1 VDIAVLAE
9 PDELDKGAIVHDH
22 GGSDAFRRRPGRI
35 DDFLALESSLE
46 VVDFECHMGHGLD
59 ELGQGTGLL
68 EPHPLHAVRAG
79 TETRHV
85 EAILSEMS
93 LSWVLDVGGNADVVI
108 APATLR
114 YRGWGLMAEPAVRRW
129 VLGARHWGDSHGCL
143 FRFLRTRV
151 LFGPSLSR
159 PPPREKVGS
168 SVGRRAKHRAIFGV
182 SQEEREKLPFVPPF
196 SYAEK
201 IVTPFLQI
209 PLV

>member
-1 VDIAVLAE
+1 MQACRLLPKRVGVIGDPLAKRSRRRSDDVEHGGGHESWLSESRSPGRTITDLEFSAVSGAREDPVSRLMGSAVLAE

-22 GGSDAFRRRPGRI
+22 GCSDAFRRRPGRI

-93 LSWVLDVGGNADVVI
+93 LSRVLDVGWNADVVI

-114 YRGWGLMAEPAVRRW
+114 YRGWGLMAESAVRRS
-129 VLGARHWGDSHGCL
+129 VLGVRHCGDSH
-143 FRFLRTRV
+143 
-151 LFGPSLSR
+151 
-159 PPPREKVGS
+159 
-168 SVGRRAKHRAIFGV
+168 
-182 SQEEREKLPFVPPF
+182 
-196 SYAEK
+196 
-201 IVTPFLQI
+201 
-209 PLV
+209 

>member
-1 VDIAVLAE
+1 GRWLPGIRPRKQSGLSGSAGQKGQQNHPHSVPNSHPRLSSVSGARGNPVSRLADIAVLAE
-9 PDELDKGAIVHDH
+9 PDELDKGAVVHDH
-22 GGSDAFRRRPGRI
+22 GCSDTLRRRPRRI

-93 LSWVLDVGGNADVVI
+93 LSRVLDVGWNADVVI

-114 YRGWGLMAEPAVRRW
+114 YRGWGLMAESAVRRS
-129 VLGARHWGDSHGCL
+129 VLGVRHCGDSH
-143 FRFLRTRV
+143 
-151 LFGPSLSR
+151 
-159 PPPREKVGS
+159 
-168 SVGRRAKHRAIFGV
+168 
-182 SQEEREKLPFVPPF
+182 
-196 SYAEK
+196 
-201 IVTPFLQI
+201 
-209 PLV
+209 

>member
-1 VDIAVLAE
+1 VPQVSGALFLKEEGAGRAAKRPASDVASPRGRQGRPAQGQSLLVDIAVLAE
-9 PDELDKGAIVHDH
+9 PDELDKGAIVYDH
-22 GGSDAFRRRPGRI
+22 GCSDAFRRRPGRI

-93 LSWVLDVGGNADVVI
+93 LSWVLDVGWNADVVI

-114 YRGWGLMAEPAVRRW
+114 YRGWGLMAESAVRLW
-129 VLGARHWGDSHGCL
+129 VLGGRHSVFALDELGKFYAR
-143 FRFLRTRV
+143 R
-151 LFGPSLSR
+151 
-159 PPPREKVGS
+159 
-168 SVGRRAKHRAIFGV
+168 I
-182 SQEEREKLPFVPPF
+182 
-196 SYAEK
+196 
-201 IVTPFLQI
+201 
-209 PLV
+209 